1 MKHTS
6 SRAKTFLFLH
16 HYVHK
21 DAALKSQQSCFFL
34 SQHAVM
40 MLVAAAPLQGQGVN
54 FQEFGNVLFFI
65 LFLILFFFKKVILF
79 LILFHY

>member
-65 LFLILFFFKKVILF
+65 LFFFFKKVILF